1 MYTKT
6 IVTIRTHLHTHT
18 ACDRDPEFLILSI
31 RTLLMSYHFARA
43 RSKAQAGATR
53 ASALVGHGVSLRRS
67 GFRLKDAEWEVG
79 FKSDL
84 AWASDLGS
92 GPGY

>member
-1 MYTKT
+1 M
-6 IVTIRTHLHTHT
+6 L
-18 ACDRDPEFLILSI
+18 ACSRHCGSSQSGEEVAPGATQNTQ
-31 RTLLMSYHFARA
+31 R
-43 RSKAQAGATR
+43 AQAGATR